1 MAKKPTL
8 YVRDKMY
15 IPIKMLPMDPEDA
28 VAEYT
33 VHDYDEKICRMC
45 DYKRDRYSDI
55 CGECEK
61 GGYKGA
67 TVFAKEKIIDG
78 KKHLAFPIGD
88 RLNIER
94 RLRIDLSDFKIK
106 DMRTKA
112 PFDYKVKF
120 IGKLRDYQVDLLKKW
135 VKFKH
140 GLIKAPPR
148 TGKTITSIA
157 ICIELGQRVVI
168 MANQVDFLENFME
181 EIAAHTNLPKLEE
194 KYGKKLFGFLNK
206 PEDYENFQIGFATY
220 QSFISDTNGKRRLKL
235 LQKNFGTLW
244 IDEVHRSS
252 AREFSKLIHRCR
264 MKFKGGC
271 TATDKRKDGMHYRA
285 AHLIGPVVAEVEA
298 PSMVP
303 KMVVHET
310 EFKSRAKYSGPA
322 GFVYATKAL
331 SKDNKRNKLILDHI
345 IKDLKKG
352 RSILLTTYYRE
363 HVAFLVDQ
371 VNQRFGKKVAVAFT
385 GGGTKKN
392 KAIRKQII
400 DDARAGKVRVVV
412 GIKSLM
418 QLGLNVPKWDT
429 LYYIMPMSN
438 EPNWQQESRR
448 ICTPSDDKND
458 PLIRF
463 FVDPS
468 MGLSMGCFR
477 NTWKFSLAEGH
488 QPTEKSHL
496 KAVALGATG
505 SSPRDRDDDDSDI
518 YRSERN
524 DRSKKA
530 KPKANRPKGIFAS
543 GWG

>member
-67 TVFAKEKIIDG
+67 TVFAKEKVIDG

-106 DMRTKA
+106 DLRTKA

-120 IGKLRDYQVDLLKKW
+120 IGKLRDYQIDLLKKW

-181 EIAAHTNLPKLEE
+181 EIAAHTNLPRLEE

-220 QSFISDTNGKRRLKL
+220 QSFISDNNGKRRLKL

-244 IDEVHRSS
+244 IDECFTYDHRIQTEKGLVQIGDVVTGKVDVEFVLSKNLTTGQREYKHIESFTRKTVKQLCKVHTPIGV
-252 AREFSKLIHRCR
+252 FT
-264 MKFKGGC
+264 C
-271 TATDKRKDGMHYRA
+271 TPT
-285 AHLIGPVVAEVEA
+285 HLFWSNTRNSYVEA
-298 PSMVP
+298 Q
-303 KMVVHET
+303 
-310 EFKSRAKYSGPA
+310 
-322 GFVYATKAL
+322 
-331 SKDNKRNKLILDHI
+331 N
-345 IKDLKKG
+345 
-352 RSILLTTYYRE
+352 LT
-363 HVAFLVDQ
+363 V
-371 VNQRFGKKVAVAFT
+371 
-385 GGGTKKN
+385 
-392 KAIRKQII
+392 
-400 DDARAGKVRVVV
+400 
-412 GIKSLM
+412 
-418 QLGLNVPKWDT
+418 
-429 LYYIMPMSN
+429 
-438 EPNWQQESRR
+438 
-448 ICTPSDDKND
+448 
-458 PLIRF
+458 
-463 FVDPS
+463 
-468 MGLSMGCFR
+468 
-477 NTWKFSLAEGH
+477 
-488 QPTEKSHL
+488 
-496 KAVALGATG
+496 
-505 SSPRDRDDDDSDI
+505 DDDLDLSQ
-518 YRSERN
+518 YV
-524 DRSKKA
+524 
-530 KPKANRPKGIFAS
+530 
-543 GWG
+543 